1 MFLGIFSVCRRQAAL
16 GTLINGGGT
25 VMKRIPV
32 YTVSGFLGSG
42 KTTVLVKMAEEF
54 KKRGKQ
60 VGIILNELGDVNVEK
75 HLFEDQKVHELLN
88 GCICCTIQ
96 DDLVTTLKGFISG
109 EQVDVLLI
117 EGTGVANPLEIKDVL
132 LSPALTEEF
141 ELISM
146 IGIVDA
152 SHYLEYQ
159 SMFSSSKEIRSLLKE
174 QIISSDFIILN
185 KTDIVDEKE
194 QEKVRHKIEKGLSP
208 EIEIFSAS
216 YGKVPFEKLAEQRQM
231 VVSLSEE
238 IGHHHHHHHHNIGTL
253 KIEELPSMQ
262 LLILESWLKEING
275 LIRAKGYIR
284 LVGDSKPREM
294 QYAARKAVLSD
305 TNTNSEKTVLIL
317 IGQNLNV
324 EEIRGSFNRTFR

>member
-1 MFLGIFSVCRRQAAL
+1 
-16 GTLINGGGT
+16 
-25 VMKRIPV
+25 MKRIPV

-60 VGIILNELGDVNVEK
+60 VGIILNELGDENVEK
-75 HLFEDQKVHELLN
+75 HLFEDQKVYELLN

-96 DDLVTTLKGFISG
+96 DDLVTTLKGFLSG
-109 EQVDVLLI
+109 EQADVLLI

-132 LSPALTEEF
+132 LSPALIEEF

-185 KTDIVDEKE
+185 KIDIVNEKE
-194 QEKVRHKIEKGLSP
+194 KEKVKHKIEKVISS
-208 EIEIFSAS
+208 EIEIFPAS
-216 YGKVPFEKLAEQRQM
+216 YGNVPFEKLAGQRHRI
-231 VVSLSEE
+231 VSLSDIKE
-238 IGHHHHHHHHNIGTL
+238 HHHHHHHTIGTL
-253 KIEELPSMQ
+253 KIEDLPSIQ
-262 LLILESWLKEING
+262 LKVLESWLKEING
-275 LIRAKGYIR
+275 LIRAKGYLR
-284 LVGDSKPREM
+284 VEGETEPREM
-294 QYAARKAVLSD
+294 QYAARKTVLSD
-305 TNTNSEKTVLIL
+305 TKVNTEKTVLIL
-317 IGQNLNV
+317 IGQDLNI
-324 EEIRGSFNRTFR
+324 EEIRDSFKRIFQ